1 MRWAD
6 EPKIPSTMGLGRPP
20 SPAHVRS
27 RPETTRGVSPE
38 CPLSFHRSNPGV
50 ATGPASRPR
59 CRCTRRLGH
68 GTTEQKRGLSAR
80 LRKPRWAAA
89 RRDVGTR
96 PLPRWVQAAR
106 RKRHE
111 PCVCA
116 GPSRG
121 TRPPTRRR
129 GRSRRL
135 RTRSRC
141 SPRSRPH
148 RREVLGR
155 LLLPAEAVVSSWSD
169 GLVIRQPTRAGRRQR
184 HARHEPTHTRAGRP
198 PCAPRRPL
206 AVCCTRLRAA
216 PVPAL
221 RCRQR
226 ARPRLRDRAWHNP
239 DRAPA
244 ACPGAQA
251 AMRRVGDAMARVV
264 ARRSA
269 RRGFWFASGG
279 PEAEENGTTTR
290 HAQSSRLRAS
300 PSLNEAARDRSRPS
314 PSRSATSSP
323 QPRCARARRRG
334 RPGRGPHA
342 SPGAFGNATRHR
354 QGAPPYLS
362 RPRSCHTRRTDFS
375 APVAFARE
383 RARTFER
390 TQSFQLHTPH
400 PRTRSVRL
408 VVRTPSACC
417 VVARQNESE

>member
-1 MRWAD
+1 MGSCTPRRW
-6 EPKIPSTMGLGRPP
+6 
-20 SPAHVRS
+20 H
-27 RPETTRGVSPE
+27 
-38 CPLSFHRSNPGV
+38 
-50 ATGPASRPR
+50 
-59 CRCTRRLGH
+59 
-68 GTTEQKRGLSAR
+68 
-80 LRKPRWAAA
+80 AAA
-89 RRDVGTR
+89 
-96 PLPRWVQAAR
+96 AAM
-106 RKRHE
+106 
-111 PCVCA
+111 
-116 GPSRG
+116 GPSRAPEEARTLRLCG
-121 TRPPTRRR
+121 TQPRYATADTTPGSQPTPPHAKPMQPAIAAPPTRGPRTASPPRR
-129 GRSRRL
+129 GR
-135 RTRSRC
+135 
-141 SPRSRPH
+141 
-148 RREVLGR
+148 R
-155 LLLPAEAVVSSWSD
+155 LLVE
-169 GLVIRQPTRAGRRQR
+169 RRPGHQAA
-184 HARHEPTHTRAGRP
+184 HARWPTSTPRATRTDAH
-198 PCAPRRPL
+198 APRRPL

>member
-1 MRWAD
+1 VRWAD

-198 PCAPRRPL
+198 PARLGARWPCAAPDCERHRYPRCGVGSALDLVSETGHGTTRIAPL
-206 AVCCTRLRAA
+206 R
-216 PVPAL
+216 PVPA
-221 RCRQR
+221 RRQ
-226 ARPRLRDRAWHNP
+226 P
-239 DRAPA
+239 
-244 ACPGAQA
+244 
-251 AMRRVGDAMARVV
+251 
-264 ARRSA
+264 
-269 RRGFWFASGG
+269 
-279 PEAEENGTTTR
+279 
-290 HAQSSRLRAS
+290 
-300 PSLNEAARDRSRPS
+300 
-314 PSRSATSSP
+314 
-323 QPRCARARRRG
+323 
-334 RPGRGPHA
+334 
-342 SPGAFGNATRHR
+342 
-354 QGAPPYLS
+354 
-362 RPRSCHTRRTDFS
+362 
-375 APVAFARE
+375 
-383 RARTFER
+383 
-390 TQSFQLHTPH
+390 
-400 PRTRSVRL
+400 
-408 VVRTPSACC
+408 
-417 VVARQNESE
+417 